1 MTTIPNLAGVATQDL
16 VEKIPGG
23 KFQASYIN
31 WSRTMNL
38 LRGEAPGWEP
48 HLVANKDGDIL
59 WKAPIGGFLMICFVN
74 TDGVSTEPVPQAVM
88 DARNDAI
95 PWEKITA
102 RDITDTHR
110 RGICL
115 AAAMTF
121 GLAYELWAKLPLE
134 SGFHHEEPEHRVQPP
149 PPPKAPP
156 APSAQEAS
164 FMTKEQFKKR
174 WGGKTACDVTNDEFA
189 ACYVGW
195 GLGHRP
201 KTQPMDKV
209 VDAVLQAAGI
219 ESQAPKDS
227 GEPTIGAMLTI
238 LGLEKEEALA
248 LFNNNTGRK
257 FLTLR
262 DAVARMTPD
271 EKVKVSAALQAEIAM
286 RAANSA
292 ADGVDV

>member
-23 KFQASYIN
+23 RFQASYIN

-134 SGFHHEEPEHRVQPP
+134 SGFHHEEPEPRMQ

-156 APSAQEAS
+156 APPAQE
-164 FMTKEQFKKR
+164 
-174 WGGKTACDVTNDEFA
+174 
-189 ACYVGW
+189 
-195 GLGHRP
+195 
-201 KTQPMDKV
+201 
-209 VDAVLQAAGI
+209 
-219 ESQAPKDS
+219 APKDS
-227 GEPTIGAMLTI
+227 GEPSIGAMLTI
-238 LGLEKEEALA
+238 LNFQKDEALA
-248 LFNNNTGRK
+248 LFKANTGRK
-257 FLTLR
+257 FLNVR
-262 DAVARMTPD
+262 DAAARLTPD